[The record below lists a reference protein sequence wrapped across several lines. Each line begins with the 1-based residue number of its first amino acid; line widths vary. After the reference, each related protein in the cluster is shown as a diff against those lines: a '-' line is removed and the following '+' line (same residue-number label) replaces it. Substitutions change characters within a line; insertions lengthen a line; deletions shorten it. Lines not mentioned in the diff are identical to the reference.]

1 MLQFFDVTKK
11 SPWLPQVKALYESAF
26 PANERIPIKHLLD
39 NKIKRE
45 FWAFFDKTDGED
57 TAPTK
62 FCENFVG
69 NGDNEIA
76 AVKNTATENAAA
88 PKFCGFSNS
97 ITHGSITNI
106 VYFAVV
112 PELRSRGYG
121 SKILQAIRRQYP
133 DTRIV
138 VDIEVEEDS
147 KDAEELKR
155 RNRRREFYQRNGFD
169 ASPVDYVWQGEHY
182 RLLSAGGTVTEKEF
196 RDFWK
201 EILKDIPGAKYP

>member
-11 SPWLPQVKALYESAF
+11 SPWLPQVKTLYESAF
-26 PANERIPIKHLLD
+26 PENERIPIKQLLD

-45 FWAFFDKTDGED
+45 FWAFFDKEEG
-57 TAPTK
+57 ASSS
-62 FCENFVG
+62 
-69 NGDNEIA
+69 
-76 AVKNTATENAAA
+76 AT
-88 PKFCGFSNS
+88 KFCGFSNS
-97 ITHGSITNI
+97 ISLGDITNI

-121 SKILQAIRRQYP
+121 SKILQAIRKQHP

-147 KDAEELKR
+147 KDAEELER
-155 RNRRREFYQRNGFD
+155 RNRRRDFYLRNGFGS
-169 ASPVDYVWQGEHY
+169 SPVDYVWQGEHY
-182 RLLSAGGTVTEKEF
+182 RLLTAGGTVTEKEF

-201 EILKDIPGAKYP
+201 EILKNVPGAKYP

>member
-1 MLQFFDVTKK
+1 MLQFFDVTRDA
-11 SPWLPQVKALYESAF
+11 PWFPQVKALYESAF

-39 NKIKRE
+39 DKIKRE
-45 FWAFFDKTDGED
+45 FWAFFD
-57 TAPTK
+57 
-62 FCENFVG
+62 
-69 NGDNEIA
+69 GDL
-76 AVKNTATENAAA
+76 
-88 PKFCGFSNS
+88 FCGFSNS

-121 SKILQAIRRQYP
+121 SQILQAIRKQHP
-133 DTRIV
+133 DTRLV

-147 KDAEELKR
+147 KDAEELER
-155 RNRRREFYQRNGFD
+155 RNRRREFYLRNGFD
-169 ASPVDYVWQGEHY
+169 AAPVEYHWQGEHY

>member
-1 MLQFFDVTKK
+1 MLQFFDVTRDA
-11 SPWLPQVKALYESAF
+11 PWFPQVKALYESAF

-45 FWAFFDKTDGED
+45 FWAFFDVDL
-57 TAPTK
+57 
-62 FCENFVG
+62 
-69 NGDNEIA
+69 
-76 AVKNTATENAAA
+76 
-88 PKFCGFSNS
+88 FCGFSNS

-106 VYFAVV
+106 IYFAVM

-121 SKILQAIRRQYP
+121 SQILQVIREQHP

-147 KDAEELKR
+147 KDAEELER
-155 RNRRREFYQRNGFD
+155 RNRRREFYTRNGFD
-169 ASPVDYVWQGEHY
+169 SSPVDYFWQGEHY

>member
-1 MLQFFDVTKK
+1 MLQYFEVTKK

-45 FWAFFDKTDGED
+45 FWAFFD
-57 TAPTK
+57 
-62 FCENFVG
+62 
-69 NGDNEIA
+69 GDL
-76 AVKNTATENAAA
+76 
-88 PKFCGFSNS
+88 FCGFSNS

-121 SKILQAIRRQYP
+121 SKILQAIREKHP
-133 DTRIV
+133 DARIV

-147 KDAEELKR
+147 KDAEELER
-155 RNRRREFYQRNGFD
+155 RNRRRDFYLRNGFD
-169 ASPVDYVWQGEHY
+169 SSPVDYVWQGEHY

>member
-26 PANERIPIKHLLD
+26 PANERIPIKQLLD

-45 FWAFFDKTDGED
+45 FWAFFEQDEDDKT
-57 TAPTK
+57 APS
-62 FCENFVG
+62 
-69 NGDNEIA
+69 
-76 AVKNTATENAAA
+76 
-88 PKFCGFSNS
+88 KFCGFSNS
-97 ITHGSITNI
+97 ITHGDITNI
-106 VYFAVV
+106 VYFAVA

-121 SKILQAIRRQYP
+121 SQILQAIRDKHP
-133 DTRIV
+133 NSRIV

-147 KDAEELKR
+147 KDTEELER
-155 RNRRREFYQRNGFD
+155 RNRRREFYLRNGFG
-169 ASPVDYVWQGEHY
+169 ASTVDYHWQGEHY
-182 RLLSAGGTVTEKEF
+182 RLLTAGGTVTEKEF

>member
-1 MLQFFDVTKK
+1 MTMLQFFDVTRDA
-11 SPWLPQVKALYESAF
+11 PWFPQVKALYESAF

-39 NKIKRE
+39 DKIKRE
-45 FWAFFDKTDGED
+45 FWAFFDKEDGES
-57 TAPTK
+57 
-62 FCENFVG
+62 G
-69 NGDNEIA
+69 
-76 AVKNTATENAAA
+76 AA

-106 VYFAVV
+106 IYFAVV

-121 SKILQAIRRQYP
+121 SKILQAIREQHP

-147 KDAEELKR
+147 KDAEKLER
-155 RNRRREFYQRNGFD
+155 RNRRRDFYQRNGFGS
-169 ASPVDYVWQGEHY
+169 SPVDYVWQGEHY
-182 RLLSAGGTVTEKEF
+182 RLLTAGGTVTEKEF

>member
-1 MLQFFDVTKK
+1 MLQYFEVTKK

-39 NKIKRE
+39 DKIKRE
-45 FWAFFDKTDGED
+45 FWAFFDKEDGES
-57 TAPTK
+57 
-62 FCENFVG
+62 G
-69 NGDNEIA
+69 
-76 AVKNTATENAAA
+76 AA

-121 SKILQAIRRQYP
+121 SKILQAIREKHP
-133 DTRIV
+133 NSRIV

-147 KDAEELKR
+147 KDAEELER
-155 RNRRREFYQRNGFD
+155 RNRRRDFYQRNGFGS
-169 ASPVDYVWQGEHY
+169 SPVDYVWQGEHY
-182 RLLSAGGTVTEKEF
+182 RLLTAGGTVTEKEF

-201 EILKDIPGAKYP
+201 EILKDVPGAKYP

>member
-1 MLQFFDVTKK
+1 MLQFFDVTRDA
-11 SPWLPQVKALYESAF
+11 PWFPQVKALYESAF

-39 NKIKRE
+39 DKIKRE
-45 FWAFFDKTDGED
+45 FWAFFD
-57 TAPTK
+57 
-62 FCENFVG
+62 
-69 NGDNEIA
+69 GDL
-76 AVKNTATENAAA
+76 
-88 PKFCGFSNS
+88 FCGFSNS

-121 SKILQAIRRQYP
+121 SQILQVIREQHP

-147 KDAEELKR
+147 KDAEELER
-155 RNRRREFYQRNGFD
+155 RNRRRDFYLRNGFGS
-169 ASPVDYVWQGEHY
+169 SPVDYVWQGEHY
-182 RLLSAGGTVTEKEF
+182 RLLSAGGAVTEKEF
-196 RDFWK
+196 RNFWK

>member
-1 MLQFFDVTKK
+1 MLQFFKVTKK

-39 NKIKRE
+39 DKIKRE
-45 FWAFFDKTDGED
+45 FWAFFDKEDGAND
-57 TAPTK
+57 
-62 FCENFVG
+62 
-69 NGDNEIA
+69 
-76 AVKNTATENAAA
+76 AA

-97 ITHGSITNI
+97 ISHGDITNI
-106 VYFAVV
+106 VYFAVE

-121 SKILQAIRRQYP
+121 SQILQAIRRQHP

-147 KDAEELKR
+147 KDAEELER
-155 RNRRREFYQRNGFD
+155 RNRRREFYTRNGFD
-169 ASPVDYVWQGEHY
+169 SSPVDYVWQGEHY
-182 RLLSAGGTVTEKEF
+182 RLLSAGGTITEKEF

-201 EILKDIPGAKYP
+201 EILKNVPGAKYP

>member
-1 MLQFFDVTKK
+1 MLQFFDVTRDA
-11 SPWLPQVKALYESAF
+11 PWFPQVKALYESAF

-39 NKIKRE
+39 DKIKRE
-45 FWAFFDKTDGED
+45 FWAFFNKD
-57 TAPTK
+57 
-62 FCENFVG
+62 
-69 NGDNEIA
+69 NG
-76 AVKNTATENAAA
+76 ENAAA

-121 SKILQAIRRQYP
+121 SQILQAIRRQHP

-147 KDAEELKR
+147 KDAEELER
-155 RNRRREFYQRNGFD
+155 RNRRRDFYQRNGFD
-169 ASPVDYVWQGEHY
+169 ASPFDYVWQGEHS
-182 RLLSAGGTVTEKEF
+182 RLLTAGGTVTDKEF

-201 EILKDIPGAKYP
+201 EILKNVPGAKYP

>member
-11 SPWLPQVKALYESAF
+11 SPYLPQVRELYESAF
-26 PANERIPIKHLLD
+26 PANERIPIKQLLD
-39 NKIKRE
+39 DKIKRE
-45 FWAFFDKTDGED
+45 FWAFFEK
-57 TAPTK
+57 
-62 FCENFVG
+62 
-69 NGDNEIA
+69 NEG
-76 AVKNTATENAAA
+76 ENAVT

-97 ITHGSITNI
+97 ITYGDITNI

-121 SKILQAIRRQYP
+121 SQILQAIREKHP
-133 DTRIV
+133 DSRIV

-147 KDAEELKR
+147 KNAEELER
-155 RNRRREFYQRNGFD
+155 RNRRREFYQRNGFG

-182 RLLSAGGTVTEKEF
+182 RLLTAGGTVTDKEF

>member
-1 MLQFFDVTKK
+1 MLQYFEVTKK

-39 NKIKRE
+39 DKIERE
-45 FWAFFDKTDGED
+45 FWAFFDGD
-57 TAPTK
+57 T
-62 FCENFVG
+62 
-69 NGDNEIA
+69 
-76 AVKNTATENAAA
+76 
-88 PKFCGFSNS
+88 FCGFSNS
-97 ITHGSITNI
+97 ISHGSITNI

-121 SKILQAIRRQYP
+121 SQILQAIRKKHP
-133 DTRIV
+133 DSRIV

-147 KDAEELKR
+147 KDAEELER
-155 RNRRREFYQRNGFD
+155 RNRRREFYTRNSFD
-169 ASPVDYVWQGEHY
+169 SSPVDYVWQGEHY
-182 RLLSAGGTVTEKEF
+182 RLLNAGGTVNEKEF

>member
-1 MLQFFDVTKK
+1 MLQYFEVTKK
-11 SPWLPQVKALYESAF
+11 SPWFPQIKALYESAF

-39 NKIKRE
+39 DKIKRE
-45 FWAFFDKTDGED
+45 FWAFFD
-57 TAPTK
+57 
-62 FCENFVG
+62 
-69 NGDNEIA
+69 GDL
-76 AVKNTATENAAA
+76 
-88 PKFCGFSNS
+88 FCGFSNS

-112 PELRSRGYG
+112 PELRNRGYG
-121 SKILQAIRRQYP
+121 SQILQVIREQHP

-147 KDAEELKR
+147 KDAEELER
-155 RNRRREFYQRNGFD
+155 RNRRREFYTHNGFD

-201 EILKDIPGAKYP
+201 EILKNVPGAKYP

>member
-1 MLQFFDVTKK
+1 MLQYFEVTKK
-11 SPWLPQVKALYESAF
+11 SPWFPQVKALYESAF

-39 NKIKRE
+39 DKIKRE
-45 FWAFFDKTDGED
+45 FWAFFD
-57 TAPTK
+57 
-62 FCENFVG
+62 
-69 NGDNEIA
+69 GDL
-76 AVKNTATENAAA
+76 
-88 PKFCGFSNS
+88 FCGFSNS

-106 VYFAVV
+106 IYFAVM

-121 SKILQAIRRQYP
+121 SQILQAIRRQHP

-155 RNRRREFYQRNGFD
+155 RNRRREFYTRNGFD
-169 ASPVDYVWQGEHY
+169 ASPVDNVWQGEHY
-182 RLLSAGGTVTEKEF
+182 RLLSAGGPVTEKEF

>member
-1 MLQFFDVTKK
+1 MLQFFDVTRDA
-11 SPWLPQVKALYESAF
+11 PWFPQVKALYESAF

-39 NKIKRE
+39 DKIKRE
-45 FWAFFDKTDGED
+45 FWAFFD
-57 TAPTK
+57 
-62 FCENFVG
+62 
-69 NGDNEIA
+69 GDL
-76 AVKNTATENAAA
+76 
-88 PKFCGFSNS
+88 FCGFSNS

-121 SKILQAIRRQYP
+121 SQILQVIREQHP

-147 KDAEELKR
+147 KDAEELER
-155 RNRRREFYQRNGFD
+155 RNRRRDFYLRNGFGS
-169 ASPVDYVWQGEHY
+169 SPFDYVWQGEHY
-182 RLLSAGGTVTEKEF
+182 RLLTAGGTITEKEF

-201 EILKDIPGAKYP
+201 EILKNVPGAKYP

>member
-1 MLQFFDVTKK
+1 MLQFFDVTRDA
-11 SPWLPQVKALYESAF
+11 SWFPQVKALYESAF

-45 FWAFFDKTDGED
+45 FWAFFD
-57 TAPTK
+57 
-62 FCENFVG
+62 
-69 NGDNEIA
+69 GDL
-76 AVKNTATENAAA
+76 
-88 PKFCGFSNS
+88 FCGFSNS

-112 PELRSRGYG
+112 PELHSRGYG
-121 SKILQAIRRQYP
+121 SKILQAIREKHP
-133 DTRIV
+133 DARIV

-147 KDAEELKR
+147 KDAEELER
-155 RNRRREFYQRNGFD
+155 RNRRRDFYLRNGFD
-169 ASPVDYVWQGEHY
+169 SSPVDYVGQGEHY

-201 EILKDIPGAKYP
+201 EILKNVPGAKYP

>member
-26 PANERIPIKHLLD
+26 PENERIPIKHLLD

-45 FWAFFDKTDGED
+45 FWAFCDNEPSKNHG
-57 TAPTK
+57 
-62 FCENFVG
+62 G
-69 NGDNEIA
+69 NGDKEII
-76 AVKNTATENAAA
+76 AT
-88 PKFCGFSNS
+88 PRFCGFSNS
-97 ITHGSITNI
+97 ITHGDITNI
-106 VYFAVV
+106 VYFAVE

-121 SKILQAIRRQYP
+121 SQILQAIREKHP
-133 DTRIV
+133 SSRIV

-147 KDAEELKR
+147 KDAEELER
-155 RNRRREFYQRNGFD
+155 RNRRRDFYLRNGFD
-169 ASPVDYVWQGEHY
+169 ASPVDYHWQGEHY
-182 RLLSAGGTVTEKEF
+182 RLLTAGGSVTEKEF

>member
-1 MLQFFDVTKK
+1 MLQYFDVTRDA
-11 SPWLPQVKALYESAF
+11 PWFPQVKALYESAF

-39 NKIKRE
+39 DKIKRE
-45 FWAFFDKTDGED
+45 FWAFFDKED
-57 TAPTK
+57 DA
-62 FCENFVG
+62 N
-69 NGDNEIA
+69 D
-76 AVKNTATENAAA
+76 AA

-97 ITHGSITNI
+97 ISHGDITNI

-121 SKILQAIRRQYP
+121 SKILQAIRRQHP

-147 KDAEELKR
+147 KDAEELER
-155 RNRRREFYQRNGFD
+155 RNRRREFYTRNGFD

-201 EILKDIPGAKYP
+201 EILKNVPGAKYP

>member
-1 MLQFFDVTKK
+1 MFQFFEVTKK

-39 NKIKRE
+39 DKIKRE
-45 FWAFFDKTDGED
+45 FWAFFD
-57 TAPTK
+57 
-62 FCENFVG
+62 
-69 NGDNEIA
+69 GDL
-76 AVKNTATENAAA
+76 
-88 PKFCGFSNS
+88 FCGFSNS

-121 SKILQAIRRQYP
+121 SQILQAIREKHP
-133 DTRIV
+133 DSRIV

-147 KDAEELKR
+147 KNAEELER
-155 RNRRREFYQRNGFD
+155 RNRRRNFYQRNGFGS
-169 ASPVDYVWQGEHY
+169 SPVDYVWQGEHY
-182 RLLSAGGTVTEKEF
+182 RLLSAGGIVTEKEF
-196 RDFWK
+196 RNFWK